1 MLVDAVQIGPKAALP
16 ENRLPLVEDDEELEE
31 LDEPGSTPATID
43 EVTRRAMDRVR
54 QAEEALLSHL
64 HAVESEAAHR
74 SELVIA
80 QAELDAE
87 LIRLQARR
95 TAHGILAEASG
106 QANEQTARERRSFDE
121 LSRSLS
127 RFAAVL
133 DDVSATAR
141 TATSG

>member
-1 MLVDAVQIGPKAALP
+1 
-16 ENRLPLVEDDEELEE
+16 
-31 LDEPGSTPATID
+31 
-43 EVTRRAMDRVR
+43 
-54 QAEEALLSHL
+54 
-64 HAVESEAAHR
+64 
-74 SELVIA
+74 VIA

-106 QANEQTARERRSFDE
+106 QPNEQTARERRSFDE

-133 DDVSATAR
+133 DDVSTTAR
-141 TATSG
+141 TATST